1 MNNIAVELLDSTLR
15 DGAQA
20 EGISFSVNDKLEIVR
35 ALDALG
41 IHYIEAGNPASNP
54 KELEFFRR
62 AGELRLQN
70 ACLCAFGSTRR
81 KNENAADDA
90 GCAALLAA
98 NTPAVCVFGKSSP
111 LHVEEILKTTPE
123 ENLRM
128 IEDTCRFFAEHGR
141 QLHFDA
147 EHFFDGYKADPA
159 YALETLASAARGGAR
174 TLCLCD
180 TNGGAFPWEV
190 AKATREVCERFPAI
204 RVGIHAHN
212 DGDMA
217 TATSCAAVQA
227 GARQVQGTFLGFG
240 ERIGNASLCA
250 IAPNL
255 QLKMGYACLPPERME
270 LLLPTAMHIASIA
283 NITVRKNTPFIGASA
298 FAHKAG
304 MHADGVLKN
313 PASFEH
319 IDPAAVGNRRRFL
332 VSEFTG
338 KAAVLRRMQRLYPEL
353 APDSP
358 SVAQVVAA
366 LKQKEHLGY
375 SYEGADASFDLLI
388 RKRMEEIPAFFE
400 LVSYKVLDELPYDNE
415 HSATAT
421 IKIKVNGQLKI
432 AAAEGQGPVNALDLA
447 MREALSGFYPA
458 LAQVQLLDYK
468 VRIMESAVGTGTKVR
483 VLITSGDGEK
493 QWATVG
499 VSNDIIE
506 ASWEALVDSVAY
518 KLLEGSACSCL
529 TK

>member
-1 MNNIAVELLDSTLR
+1 MQQIELYDSTLR

-62 AGELRLQN
+62 AGELRLRS
-70 ACLCAFGSTRR
+70 AKLCAFGSTRR
-81 KNENAADDA
+81 KGVAAANDQN
-90 GCAALLAA
+90 CAALLEA

-111 LHVEEILKTTPE
+111 LHVEEILRTTPE

-128 IEDTCRFFAEHGR
+128 IEDTCRFFVEQGR
-141 QLHFDA
+141 ELLFDA

-159 YALETLASAARGGAR
+159 YALATLAAAARGGAR
-174 TLCLCD
+174 ALCLCD
-180 TNGGAFPWEV
+180 TNGGAFPWAAAEAV
-190 AKATREVCERFPAI
+190 RAVCASFPAFC
-204 RVGIHAHN
+204 VGIHAHN

-217 TATSCAAVQA
+217 TAIACAAVEA

-240 ERIGNASLCA
+240 ERVGNASLCA

-255 QLKMGYACLPPERME
+255 QLKLGYSCLPPAQME
-270 LLLPTAMHIASIA
+270 QLLPAAMHIASVA
-283 NITVRKNTPFIGASA
+283 NITVRKDTPFIGASA

-313 PASFEH
+313 SASFEH

-332 VSEFTG
+332 VSEFAG
-338 KAAVLRRMQRLYPEL
+338 KAAVLRRMQKLYPALE
-353 APDSP
+353 ADSP
-358 SVAQVVAA
+358 AVAQIVAA
-366 LKQKEHLGY
+366 LKEKEFSGY

-388 RKRMEEIPAFFE
+388 RKRMGDVPAFFE
-400 LVSYKVLDELPYDNE
+400 LISYKVLDELPYGNE
-415 HSATAT
+415 RSATAT
-421 IKIKVNGQLKI
+421 IKVKVDGQVKI
-432 AAAEGQGPVNALDLA
+432 AAAEGDGPVNALDLA
-447 MREALSGFYPA
+447 MRQALAGLFPA
-458 LAQVQLLDYK
+458 LGQVQLLDYK
-468 VRIMESAVGTGTKVR
+468 VRIMESAIGTGTKVR

-499 VSNDIIE
+499 VSHDIIE
-506 ASWEALVDSVAY
+506 ASWEALVDSVAF
-518 KLLEGSACSCL
+518 KLLEGRA
-529 TK
+529 